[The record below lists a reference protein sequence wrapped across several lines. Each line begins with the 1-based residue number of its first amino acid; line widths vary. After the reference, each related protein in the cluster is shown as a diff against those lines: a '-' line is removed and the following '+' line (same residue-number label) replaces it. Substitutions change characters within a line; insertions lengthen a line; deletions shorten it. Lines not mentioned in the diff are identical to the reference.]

1 MWQLVLVANTTC
13 TARVQRKQQHQIP
26 QDIDWLSCFS
36 PYVPCWTT
44 YIHCYTMVLF
54 ESRGFLSDL
63 QFLFTGVPKV
73 NLLARENWWN
83 HVINTR
89 QELWTH
95 NSCASGQCCWFSVC
109 FCSLYTVMLME
120 KSFFWKEG
128 GVGMPPSLFCEHMIY
143 VTHFSNEQG
152 ITIWMVKS
160 TVMSTWT
167 ETKM

>member
-73 NLLARENWWN
+73 DLLAKENWWS
-83 HVINTR
+83 HVIDTR
-89 QELWTH
+89 EELWTH
-95 NSCASGQCCWFSVC
+95 NSCASGQFCWFSVL

-120 KSFFWKEG
+120 QLK
-128 GVGMPPSLFCEHMIY
+128 C
-143 VTHFSNEQG
+143 HFSERNNEMMALSDLLNMHAHLINSHAQY
-152 ITIWMVKS
+152 IQ
-160 TVMSTWT
+160 
-167 ETKM
+167 